1 MTMAVT
7 RTSNQNE
14 SEAGGG
20 PKMIVIKAC
29 LQFWGMIFFQ
39 FFFFFR
45 NDLMGEIL
53 DGNGER
59 AYTHLALCWYAW
71 SGLHL
76 FLLM

>member
-59 AYTHLALCWYAW
+59 AYIHLALCWYAW